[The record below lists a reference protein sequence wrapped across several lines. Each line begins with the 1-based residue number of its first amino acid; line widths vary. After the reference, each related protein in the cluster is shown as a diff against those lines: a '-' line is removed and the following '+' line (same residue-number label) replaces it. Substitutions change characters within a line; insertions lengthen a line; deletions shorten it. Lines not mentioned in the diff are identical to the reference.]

1 MNLLETRYK
10 VNTINV
16 MLGLIGGFAGVIMTT
31 INVLFGWYPAFL
43 FERSLIRRLFTDSEA
58 Q

>member
-1 MNLLETRYK
+1 MLETRYK

-16 MLGLIGGFAGVIMTT
+16 MLGLIGGFAGVIMMT